1 MSCAAGSEEE
11 LTLVV
16 DEATQSSTQTGVGV
30 GTTGTLP
37 LQPTAVM
44 GSSSV
49 VVLECQDTGAGRHQ
63 HFIKMAALK
72 AFVAVPRMCLRAT
85 RKEATHSEGPVP
97 PL

>member
-1 MSCAAGSEEE
+1 
-11 LTLVV
+11 VV
-16 DEATQSSTQTGVGV
+16 DEAIQLSTQTGVGV

-63 HFIKMAALK
+63 HFTKMAALK
-72 AFVAVPRMCLRAT
+72 ASVAVPRMCLRAT
-85 RKEATHSEGPVP
+85 RKEATHSEGLVP